1 MAWPGSGRLGHSLPP
16 DRRGAAAAARC
27 LWTGCA
33 AEQGQQAVELA
44 DDQEEQAKRNGH
56 DRAGP
61 LVTPITVGQEL
72 RPTSGTPYAGRGS
85 QDGPGGMW
93 QSVLFPA
100 QLVGALCS
108 ATGDERVQVE
118 RTRSYS
124 RMRNRNRVTRSP
136 RSVMRLRACSVV
148 EHRSGWPVMSRTCR

>member
-72 RPTSGTPYAGRGS
+72 RPTSGTHTQAE
-85 QDGPGGMW
+85 DLKTGPEACGNPFSFLRSW
-93 QSVLFPA
+93 SVRCA
-100 QLVGALCS
+100 
-108 ATGDERVQVE
+108 
-118 RTRSYS
+118 
-124 RMRNRNRVTRSP
+124 
-136 RSVMRLRACSVV
+136 RL
-148 EHRSGWPVMSRTCR
+148 PVMSGSRWNARAHIPA